1 MSSLLGKPDP
11 ILLPIVA
18 LVLWTLIMEV
28 WMLATRMG
36 AMTAA
41 GMDPQAGE
49 RASELGQ
56 KLPAS
61 TQWKADNYNHLMEQP
76 TIFYAM
82 ALVLAIA
89 GMGTGLNLAMA
100 WVYTG
105 SRVIHSL
112 IQSTFNKVLYRF
124 LMFLIGSIAL
134 AVMAVNAALHLM

>member
-1 MSSLLGKPDP
+1 MFSNLFSPNP
-11 ILLPIVA
+11 ILMPVVA
-18 LVLWTLIMEV
+18 LVIWTLVMEV
-28 WMLATRMG
+28 WMLATRMA
-36 AMTAA
+36 AMTAV
-41 GMDPQAGE
+41 GMDPQEGQ
-49 RASELGQ
+49 RAMDLGQ
-56 KLPAS
+56 KLPGP

-105 SRVIHSL
+105 SRVVHSL

-124 LMFLIGSIAL
+124 LMFLVGSIAL
-134 AVMAVNAALHLM
+134 AVMAVNGAIHMM